1 MLFSGKGKHRRPSK
15 ATRVIA
21 VAGVTGAAVA
31 APLMAAGNASAA
43 TASEWDAVAQCE
55 SGGNWSINTGNGY
68 YGGLQF
74 SASTWAAYGGTQYAS
89 TADQASKSQQ
99 IQIAEKVLA
108 GQGKGA
114 WPVCGTGL
122 SGAAYAGG
130 GSQDSGSGSSE
141 SSQSQSSGST
151 AERSTEQKASRS
163 SERPAAEQKTEQ
175 APEEDRHHPDR
186 QEGRE
191 GRRRV
196 QGRQGRHP
204 QLDRRG
210 ARRQGRLGEA
220 VQAERRH
227 RRRGRPDLPG
237 PAAAP
242 EVSGGSRDSRPGACS
257 PVRTGAGFFTS
268 GVRRGPPPVPSRFPE
283 TSLFRS
289 ETIYSRF
296 CPAGGRSAGRSPGAG

>member
-89 TADQASKSQQ
+89 TADQASKTQQ
-99 IQIAEKVLA
+99 IAVAEKVLA

-122 SGAAYAGG
+122 SSAAYTG
-130 GSQDSGSGSSE
+130 GSAESQDGGSSQSSGSSE
-141 SSQSQSSGST
+141 SSQSQSGGST

-163 SERPAAEQKTEQ
+163 SERPAAKAETKAEKKTVTTPTGKKVEKGDGEYKVVKGDTLSSI
-175 APEEDRHHPDR
+175 AAEHHV
-186 QEGRE
+186 EGGWAKLFKLNDDIVDE
-191 GRRRV
+191 ADLIYPG
-196 QGRQGRHP
+196 Q
-204 QLDRRG
+204 QLH
-210 ARRQGRLGEA
+210 LK
-220 VQAERRH
+220 
-227 RRRGRPDLPG
+227 
-237 PAAAP
+237 
-242 EVSGGSRDSRPGACS
+242 
-257 PVRTGAGFFTS
+257 
-268 GVRRGPPPVPSRFPE
+268 
-283 TSLFRS
+283 
-289 ETIYSRF
+289 
-296 CPAGGRSAGRSPGAG
+296 